1 MMRNNKNRER
11 GFTLLEL
18 AIALVIIGLILSMIV
33 YSGGATIGS
42 TKVAKTIS
50 IVSDLSNALSQFKSK
65 YKDLPGDININA
77 TTPEIAGLPAG
88 CMGSGNGDGVLNNGT
103 TYDATGKLTGGEAIC
118 VPEDLF
124 HAGMIR
130 ADETDSGTG
139 MLVIKTPYGAV
150 NVVSKKDSHASGI
163 AGFANRNVTNVIEL
177 SNLPCEAV
185 KELDSKIDNNDI
197 ATGNAVAA
205 ALNGSVTSSCNNG
218 AIVPFFVIA
227 L

>member
-1 MMRNNKNRER
+1 MRNKSIKGQ

-33 YSGGATIGS
+33 YSGGATFGS

-65 YKDLPGDININA
+65 YKDLPGDININSA
-77 TTPEIAGLPAG
+77 SPEVAGLPAG
-88 CMGSGNGDGVLNNGT
+88 CMGSGNGDGIINGGT

-124 HAGMIR
+124 HAGIIR
-130 ADETDSGTG
+130 ADETDIVTG

-163 AGFANRNVTNVIEL
+163 ASRNVTNVIEL
-177 SNLPCEAV
+177 SNLPCEVV

-197 ATGNAVAA
+197 TTGNAVAA
-205 ALNGSVTSSCNNG
+205 ALDGSVIQSCNNG
-218 AIVPFFVIA
+218 VTVPFFVIA